1 MVDSLSKHEKNA
13 NKLFAL
19 FCLTAAVGLKM

>member
-1 MVDSLSKHEKNA
+1 MGDSLHKHENSA

-19 FCLTAAVGLKM
+19 FCFTAAVGLKM